1 MSILLHHFAV
11 SWMLVIFRWVRSYV
25 VCLVGVRLSGSL
37 LVSLGWVRSSVVCPV
52 DVLLHR
58 LRNNGLF
65 ATQGEDA
72 ILLWFFSLSFLDI
85 VASFAIYL
93 GLYGAHLI
101 YYCTKEKKIQ
111 GVIAQILFRNL
122 TFLPPI

>member
-65 ATQGEDA
+65 ASQGEEA
-72 ILLWFFSLSFLDI
+72 TLLWLFFLQSFLT
-85 VASFAIYL
+85 VACEL
-93 GLYGAHLI
+93 
-101 YYCTKEKKIQ
+101 
-111 GVIAQILFRNL
+111 
-122 TFLPPI
+122 